1 MTVSDTGA
9 GIDPQF
15 LPNVFELFT
24 QARETGVVKHE
35 GLGLGLAIVKKL
47 TEFQG
52 GWVRAESEG
61 EGTGATFVVGLQRV
75 GRVSIDTEVEPRPGQ
90 PTIDKTVLIVEDSP
104 DSAEML
110 RVVFGKAG
118 CPVIAVHSAEEA
130 LGLLR
135 STRPGLIV
143 SDIGLKGI
151 SGNSFIQEVRRLP
164 EFSNTPAIALSGFA
178 TIQDRDEALAA
189 GFDEHVAKPI
199 EPEALLDLAR
209 KLMP

>member
-1 MTVSDTGA
+1 MTVSDTGS
-9 GIDPQF
+9 GIDPEF
-15 LPNVFELFT
+15 LPRAFELFT
-24 QARETGVVKHE
+24 QATQTGLTKHE
-35 GLGLGLAIVKKL
+35 GLGLGLAIVRRL

-52 GWVRAESEG
+52 GRVRAESEG
-61 EGTGATFVVGLQRV
+61 RGKGATFVVGLPRV
-75 GRVSIDTEVEPRPGQ
+75 GVSADTQLEPELGQ
-90 PTIDKTVLIVEDSP
+90 PVIDKTVLIVEDSP

-118 CPVIAVHSAEEA
+118 CPVIAAHSAEEA

-135 STRPGLIV
+135 SARPGLIV
-143 SDIGLKGI
+143 SGIGLKGI

-164 EFSNTPAIALSGFA
+164 EFSDTPAIALSGFA
-178 TIQDRDEALAA
+178 TIQDRDAALAA
-189 GFDEHVAKPI
+189 GFDEHIAKPI